1 MNPVREEREA
11 LRLEGEGGYSV
22 VELVAAVTIFALV
35 FAAVSFGIG
44 RALDVTRNNRNRT
57 TAAYLAA
64 SELEEV
70 RSASFDQ
77 VALGRTVCSYQAP
90 SATCSVPSP
99 YTVTREVSWVTP
111 TATSSSCN
119 VPSGSSGAALA
130 YKRVNVRV
138 TWDDMRA
145 VAPVAT
151 QTLLTPPAGA
161 YDPDAGH
168 IAVRVFDRTAIPLAG
183 QAVTLSG
190 PATASQVTTAD
201 GCAFFAYLD
210 PGSYTVSLSTA
221 GHVGRQGDQPATQTA
236 AVLASQITTLQFDY
250 DRAATLDVAMLAPAG
265 AQIPSGMAT
274 TVANSNLTVG
284 TKTFSEASTGGGA
297 TRTVTPLFPF
307 SSGYQVWAGECADA
321 DPAAHPGGSRGAA
334 LASNPGA
341 TTSGS
346 ATLDAV
352 DVQVRTA
359 SGPVP
364 GATVRA
370 THAGGT
376 GCPSGVTLTSATP
389 TDANGRL
396 LLALPYGTWTVTAT
410 GGSGSVSSPATL
422 VDPVSPSIPSIT
434 LVLP

>member
-1 MNPVREEREA
+1 
-11 LRLEGEGGYSV
+11 
-22 VELVAAVTIFALV
+22 
-35 FAAVSFGIG
+35 
-44 RALDVTRNNRNRT
+44 
-57 TAAYLAA
+57 
-64 SELEEV
+64 
-70 RSASFDQ
+70 
-77 VALGRTVCSYQAP
+77 
-90 SATCSVPSP
+90 
-99 YTVTREVSWVTP
+99 
-111 TATSSSCN
+111 
-119 VPSGSSGAALA
+119 
-130 YKRVNVRV
+130 
-138 TWDDMRA
+138 
-145 VAPVAT
+145 
-151 QTLLTPPAGA
+151 
-161 YDPDAGH
+161 
-168 IAVRVFDRTAIPLAG
+168 
-183 QAVTLSG
+183 
-190 PATASQVTTAD
+190 
-201 GCAFFAYLD
+201 
-210 PGSYTVSLSTA
+210 
-221 GHVGRQGDQPATQTA
+221 
-236 AVLASQITTLQFDY
+236 VLASPITTLQFDY
-250 DRAATLDVAMLAPAG
+250 DRAATLEVALLAPAG
-265 AQIPSGMAT
+265 AEIPSGMAT

-352 DVQVRTA
+352 DVRVRSA

>member
-1 MNPVREEREA
+1 
-11 LRLEGEGGYSV
+11 
-22 VELVAAVTIFALV
+22 
-35 FAAVSFGIG
+35 
-44 RALDVTRNNRNRT
+44 
-57 TAAYLAA
+57 
-64 SELEEV
+64 
-70 RSASFDQ
+70 
-77 VALGRTVCSYQAP
+77 
-90 SATCSVPSP
+90 
-99 YTVTREVSWVTP
+99 VTREVSWVTP

-119 VPSGSSGAALA
+119 VPNGSSGAALA
-130 YKRVNVRV
+130 YKRVNVQV

-145 VAPVAT
+145 VNPVSS

-161 YDPDAGH
+161 YDPDNGH
-168 IAVRVFDRTAIPLAG
+168 IAVRVFDRTAAPLPG
-183 QAVTLSG
+183 QTVTLSG
-190 PATASQVTTAD
+190 PAAASQVTTAD

-210 PGSYTVSLSTA
+210 PGTYTVSLSTA
-221 GHVGRQGDQPATQTA
+221 GHVGRQGDQPAVQTG

-250 DRAATLDVAMLAPAG
+250 DRAATLDVALLAPAG
-265 AQIPSGMAT
+265 AEIPAGIAT

-284 TKTFSEASTGGGA
+284 TKSFSEASTGGGA

-321 DPAAHPGGSRGAA
+321 DPGAHPGGSRGAA

-341 TTSGS
+341 TTPGS

-352 DVQVRTA
+352 DVVVRSA
-359 SGPVP
+359 SGTPVP
-364 GATVRA
+364 GATVTA
-370 THAGGT
+370 THAGVT

-396 LLALPYGTWTVTAT
+396 LLALPYGTWTITAT

-422 VDPVSPSIPSIT
+422 VDPASPSIPTIT